1 MNLLQATL
9 KPGLEPA
16 EMEKEIIDELHKA
29 INSEVLPEEMERIKY
44 NYKVQAIYSMQ
55 SVNGIASRMNEFNFY
70 TGDPDHM
77 SSILETIESVSPD
90 EMLSVIRKYSTENYA
105 RLLIAPGGEK

>member
-1 MNLLQATL
+1 MNFIKPLTVKCCL
-9 KPGLEPA
+9 KRWNVSNT
-16 EMEKEIIDELHKA
+16 I
-29 INSEVLPEEMERIKY
+29 
-44 NYKVQAIYSMQ
+44 KVQAIYSMQ